1 MNKSDTKIIGF
12 YICLAVF
19 LITIFAYIQ
28 ASYEHTGIPN
38 LSPNDFDS
46 KYEKTVDDLYREIL
60 LRPAD
65 REGLVHFSSLLE
77 DGKITE
83 DDLRELLLNSE
94 EKKGMENG
102 K

>member
-1 MNKSDTKIIGF
+1 
-12 YICLAVF
+12 
-19 LITIFAYIQ
+19 LISVYAYLQ
-28 ASYEHTGIPN
+28 ESYEDIGIP
-38 LSPNDFDS
+38 STSTKYFDS
-46 KYEKTVDDLYREIL
+46 KYEKTVDGLYREIL
-60 LRPAD
+60 LRSAD
-65 REGLVHFSSLLE
+65 REGLMHFSSLLE

>member
-1 MNKSDTKIIGF
+1 MISA
-12 YICLAVF
+12 YV
-19 LITIFAYIQ
+19 YIQ
-28 ASYEHTGIPN
+28 TSYEHTGMPN
-38 LSPNDFDS
+38 LSPEYFDS
-46 KYEKTVDDLYREIL
+46 KYEKTVDDVYREIL

-94 EKKGMENG
+94 EKKDMENG